1 MFAVITPTQAD
12 IGRGVV
18 YRGHPPGAEAEPGVI
33 TSVGA
38 DCVFVR
44 YATQHPA
51 ASGQATDPRDLEWEH
66 T

>member
-1 MFAVITPTQAD
+1 MIEPTESD

-18 YRGHPPGAEAEPGVI
+18 YRGHHPGAEAEFGVI

-51 ASGQATDPRDLEWEH
+51 ANGQATDQRDLEWEH